1 MSANLVLRARRGI
14 ARAALCFWW
23 SSLLALPALA
33 REKTLPFRVE
43 SVPGDACTH
52 TDGFSE
58 QLLRRTERVERA
70 RPGEE
75 ALVFRIEIARD
86 GNGFTGRLAVRE
98 LDGSQTNRTVS
109 GASCDEVI
117 SAMALIAAV
126 LVDPNASAEALS
138 DSPSESDPTPGSTP
152 APAPA
157 PPPEPAPEAG
167 PLPPSPP
174 EYRKAPDSSARV
186 AYGGGVAIAFE
197 GAAAPA
203 GTPALALEL
212 EAALER
218 DSFVSPLLVVSLE
231 RAFPKRSTTP
241 NGVARFQWTA
251 FRASGCP
258 LRVSAGNDWVF
269 RPCAFFE
276 FGELVARGEQTERRS
291 TTEAPWLA
299 LGGTLRVEYSPA
311 PPLFLVLDGGLVAPL
326 RHDTFYFDPPS
337 PRNTAFAIP
346 VVGATARLGI
356 VTRID

>member
-1 MSANLVLRARRGI
+1 MTLVRRALRGI
-14 ARAALCFWW
+14 ARAALCARC
-23 SSLLALPALA
+23 LVLVVEPALA
-33 REKTLPFRVE
+33 REETLPFRVE
-43 SVPGDACTH
+43 FVSAEACTQ
-52 TDGFSE
+52 TDGFSH
-58 QLLRRTERVERA
+58 QLLRRTERVRRA
-70 RPGEE
+70 NPEDD
-75 ALVFRIEIARD
+75 ALVFRIEVERD

-98 LDGSQTNRTVS
+98 LDGSQTYRSVS
-109 GASCDEVI
+109 GASCDEVV

-126 LVDPNASAEALS
+126 LVDPNASSEALS
-138 DSPSESDPTPGSTP
+138 DSSSESDAALHESTA
-152 APAPA
+152 APAA
-157 PPPEPAPEAG
+157 AATLEPAPRAE
-167 PLPPSPP
+167 PVPPSPAREP
-174 EYRKAPDSSARV
+174 RKTHESSTRV

-218 DSFVSPLLVVSLE
+218 DSPVSPLLVLSLE

-258 LRVSAGNDWVF
+258 LRVSAGSAWVV

-276 FGELVARGEQTERRS
+276 FGELAASGEHTERRS

-299 LGGTLRVEYSPA
+299 LGGILRIEFSPA
-311 PPLFLVLDGGLVAPL
+311 PPLFLVLDGGLAAPL

-337 PRNTAFAIP
+337 PRNTAFTVP